1 MIQQTSN
8 RHIESLG
15 TAPARVVDYHIDPA
29 ATTHI
34 AAMLRNMYSD
44 PLKAVFRE
52 YLSNAVDAHTA
63 AGILDTQAIDLHL
76 PTQGEPWL
84 AIRDYGGGLDSE
96 ATVRLLYGFGAS
108 GDEKRQSNDYIG
120 GFGIGCKCGFA
131 LSEAFSYTI
140 WHAGI
145 KTVWSCFLNDR
156 DEGQA
161 KQVFT
166 GTSSEMAGVEVKV
179 PVSFSYDTQRNVQR
193 VLHEVLTF
201 MPGVFNIF
209 NTGSYKI
216 PTRLQ
221 STFEMPATC
230 KIDSHEHP
238 ICYQFF
244 PDWPVNVVPLPAVL
258 VGNAIYEID
267 INQLGT
273 LPGIE
278 SQYSEAGKRILRM
291 LKNLV
296 IRVPIGFVQLAP
308 SREHLQYS
316 GLTKKVLRQALLC
329 FLDTSFQTGLYQAAV
344 AKDTTIN
351 MLQRRHRAELMGLDV
366 NEDQSDQHGFLIPRD
381 SVSGCGRYIVSG
393 LSYQN
398 GRITYASAL
407 TVSAWK
413 NLSEN
418 QYVHRDWLSA
428 DNGNKPLIVVSTT
441 SKELTSA
448 SSAEELVRKA
458 VSKVVADKG
467 IAPDT
472 VKVVLLGD
480 PKPDRL
486 KWLQDGSLTLVEA
499 KDLPDEDTNLFHRPS
514 ARQARSSRTYD
525 PSNSLNTRL
534 LKLRTTPKPGTSND
548 VNGSWWDKA
557 PIKEVRDHEGQLVY
571 VKLAL
576 LGPVVSGE
584 PARVY
589 RTAFNL
595 VTILKK
601 LQAFP
606 AVFAGAQELY
616 GVRITDKKTLAR
628 IQKDNGFI
636 EFEDYLRQTLA
647 THINDKLVNAE
658 ALLWRLAL
666 EDLDWVDQ
674 ENDNKTNVKRL
685 LDTPEFK
692 NLTIAKTFAGWRNY
706 LRTDSK
712 TDYERAWSSLLF
724 WLPTAK
730 WYLEHPSRTTNRLL
744 SLIRLH
750 PTLTGKGP
758 MLEWFAQVKAGDLE
772 YWASEV
778 RQRNQKRAAN
788 PIELALQQLKTQ
800 LPMLVYASDIEST
813 LLPREEV
820 PSEDTSQ
827 RLRTLILNDKE
838 LRLHLASQV
847 AKLEAT
853 QNTGN

>member
-8 RHIESLG
+8 RQIESLG
-15 TAPARVVDYHIDPA
+15 TTPTRVVDYHIDPA

-63 AGILDTQAIDLHL
+63 AGILDTQEIDLHL
-76 PTQGEPWL
+76 PTRDEPWL

-166 GTSSEMAGVEVKV
+166 GTSSELAGVEVKV
-179 PVSFSYDTQRNVQR
+179 PVPFSYDTQRNVQR
-193 VLHEVLTF
+193 VLYEVLTF
-201 MPGVFNIF
+201 MPGVFNIL
-209 NTGSYKI
+209 NKGIYKI

-221 STFEMPATC
+221 PTFEMPATC

-244 PDWPVNVVPLPAVL
+244 PDWPVDVVPLPAVL
-258 VGNAIYEID
+258 VGNAIYELD
-267 INQLGT
+267 TNQLGT

-278 SQYSEAGKRILRM
+278 SQYSESGRRVHRM

-366 NEDQSDQHGFLIPRD
+366 NEDQSDKDGFLIPRD
-381 SVSGCGRYIVSG
+381 SVSGCGRYTVSG
-393 LSYQN
+393 LTYGH
-398 GRITYASAL
+398 GRIIYASAL
-407 TVSAWK
+407 TASAWK
-413 NLSEN
+413 NVSEN
-418 QYVHRDWLSA
+418 QYIHRDWLSA

-448 SSAEELVRKA
+448 PSAEEIVRKA

-467 IAPDT
+467 IATDM
-472 VKVVLLGD
+472 VKVLLLGD

-499 KDLPDEDTNLFHRPS
+499 KDLPDEDTNLFRRPS

-525 PSNSLNTRL
+525 PANSLNTRL
-534 LKLRTTPKPGTSND
+534 LKLRTTPKPGMSSD

-557 PIKEVRDHEGQLVY
+557 PLQEVRDHEGQLVY
-571 VKLAL
+571 VKLSL

-584 PARVY
+584 PYRVY
-589 RTAFNL
+589 RTAGDL
-595 VTILKK
+595 VTILKE

-628 IQKDNGFI
+628 IQKDKGFI

-647 THINDKLVNAE
+647 AQINDKLVNAE
-658 ALLWRLAL
+658 TLLWRLAL
-666 EDLDWVDQ
+666 EDLEW
-674 ENDNKTNVKRL
+674 EEREKDNKTNVKLL

-712 TDYERAWSSLLF
+712 TDYERAWSFLLF
-724 WLPTAK
+724 CLPEAK
-730 WYLEHPSRTTNRLL
+730 WYGGYSCQMTNRLL

-758 MLEWFAQVKAGDLE
+758 MLDWFAQVKANDLE
-772 YWASEV
+772 FWASEV
-778 RQRNQKRAAN
+778 RQRNRKRAAN
-788 PIELALQQLKTQ
+788 PIELAMQQLKTQ

-813 LLPREEV
+813 LLPRGEV